1 MKQTR
6 SFLREGC
13 SGAEKGEKSG
23 KTREVLLPPKSWAPR
38 EVLLPPKPAPR
49 PIKGQDPDVA
59 WERWLPLGP
68 RLVVAE
74 HRLLE
79 TEPQERRLPHC
90 SLYVSK
96 QEKRGRGPR

>member
-23 KTREVLLPPKSWAPR
+23 KTREVLLPPKSRAPH
-38 EVLLPPKPAPR
+38 

-59 WERWLPLGP
+59 WERWLPLDP

-79 TEPQERRLPHC
+79 TEAQESRLPHC

-96 QEKRGRGPR
+96 QEKRGRGPS